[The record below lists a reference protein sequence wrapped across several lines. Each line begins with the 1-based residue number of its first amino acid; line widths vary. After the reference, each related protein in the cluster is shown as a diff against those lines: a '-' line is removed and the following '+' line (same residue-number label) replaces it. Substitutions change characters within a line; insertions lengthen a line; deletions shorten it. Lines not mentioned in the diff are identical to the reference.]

1 MKKTL
6 MAVSILAGAVGAYAQ
21 GSLNWQDS
29 QAGYLIEI
37 LSPGTGTGA
46 NGPNQEETGQTSF
59 DLPSG
64 STVYSGGYIGGSA
77 TPGANGPGI
86 GPTPANGYENIDYQT
101 AGNFEAGLYI
111 SSTLG
116 GLTTSITTGSP
127 VATTALLGGGNAGL
141 YNTAAPTYVSGL
153 APGTT
158 EFVGIAAWYS
168 GSGASSYAS
177 AVTDAAVEGY
187 VESTSSV
194 ALGGGSSAPASLTG
208 LGLTS
213 FSLASATPEPS
224 TIALGVIGASAFL
237 MRLRRKQ

>member
-6 MAVSILAGAVGAYAQ
+6 VVVSILAGAVGVYAQ

-37 LSPGTGTGA
+37 LSPSTAT
-46 NGPNQEETGQTSF
+46 PTVEETGQTSY
-59 DLPSG
+59 DLPAGNTS
-64 STVYSGGYIGGSA
+64 YSGGYIGGGS
-77 TPGANGPGI
+77 TGGASGNGPGV
-86 GPTPANGYENIDYQT
+86 GGTPTSGYLGINYQN
-101 AGNFEAGLYI
+101 AGGFEAGLYI
-111 SSTLG
+111 SPTLN
-116 GLTTSITTGSP
+116 GLTTAITGGTP
-127 VATTALLGGGNAGL
+127 VATTSLLGGGNDGL

-168 GSGASSYAS
+168 GGGATSYAS
-177 AVTDAAVEGY
+177 AVTDGTVEGY
-187 VESTSSV
+187 VESTSSL
-194 ALGGGSSAPASLTG
+194 ALGGGSSAPASLSG

-213 FSLASATPEPS
+213 FSLAGATPEPS